1 MNTLVNDIDVISD
14 GLLQGFTQLFTGV
27 ITIVG
32 TLGFMLSIHPGITL
46 GKLNEMIMDSVDLV
60 IVLWDGKSRGTR
72 RILQYVRKQKIPCH
86 LYIFISDY
94 PGDPGAIAL
103 RAEFL

>member
-46 GKLNEMIMDSVDLV
+46 AVVLITQMCIRDRPGGCRWLTLNRSS
-60 IVLWDGKSRGTR
+60 GCR
-72 RILQYVRKQKIPCH
+72 
-86 LYIFISDY
+86 
-94 PGDPGAIAL
+94 
-103 RAEFL
+103 